1 MPEITIPFTNAWIQY
16 VAAGGELSFDYD
28 FPVFDANDL
37 VVEKMTSAGVVA
49 TLVDGTDYDV
59 SGVGV
64 LAGGTVTLDVD
75 NFPAGAV
82 ATDVFTLYR
91 STAVARTSNFG
102 TKGSFGRLAFNL
114 ELDTILMQI
123 QDMRRDIDRTVRM
136 QGSDETNKDLL
147 KIPLPP
153 ARLSKYLQFDGT
165 GALILAPGTGA
176 TGAPGPPGPGG
187 DPGGPPG
194 AAGPAGADDLWHQGT
209 GAPAGGLGAIGDFYL
224 DTDNGDVYEK
234 TGATTWTL
242 RTNIKGSQGTAGPAG
257 PAGPAGAS
265 PGPTGPTGDPG
276 PSGPPGP
283 PGPPG

>member
-1 MPEITIPFTNAWIQY
+1 MPEITIPFTDAWIQY
-16 VAAGGELSFDYD
+16 AAVGGELSFDYD

-37 VVEKMTSAGVVA
+37 VVEKLTAAGVVS
-49 TLVDGTDYDV
+49 TLTEGADYSV
-59 SGVGV
+59 SGVGE

-91 STAVARTSNFG
+91 STAVARTTNFG
-102 TKGSFGRLAFNL
+102 TKGSFTRLAFNL
-114 ELDTILMQI
+114 ELDTIMMQI
-123 QDMRRDIDRTVRM
+123 QDMRRDFDRTVRM

-153 ARLSKYLQFDGT
+153 DRLSKYLQFDGS
-165 GALILAPGTGA
+165 GALVLSPGTGA
-176 TGAPGPPGPGG
+176 IGPSGPPGPAG

-224 DTDNGDVYEK
+224 DTDNGDIYEK

-242 RTNIKGSQGTAGPAG
+242 RTNIKGSQGAAGSA
-257 PAGPAGAS
+257 
-265 PGPTGPTGDPG
+265 GPTGPTGASPG
-276 PSGPPGP
+276 PAGATGPTGPTGPPGP